1 MKKKDLKTLFM
12 VIILALIVIGVIA
25 FFGNDGNSFIPTSPE
40 ELETITLNNN
50 NFVL

>member
-1 MKKKDLKTLFM
+1 MRKKDLKTLFI
-12 VIILALIVIGVIA
+12 VIFLALIVIGVIA
-25 FFGNDGNSFIPTSPE
+25 FLGNDGNSFIPNTPD